1 MNKRITKTM
10 INKVINEYRNRN
22 IPMFYEYLIRYT
34 DPEEK
39 YNIVNDIKMTA
50 KVLVERR
57 VTFLIDLI
65 SHHDRKLA
73 HTSTTLCNE
82 FICQN
87 AYQIRMKL

>member
-1 MNKRITKTM
+1 
-10 INKVINEYRNRN
+10 
-22 IPMFYEYLIRYT
+22 MFYEYLIRYT